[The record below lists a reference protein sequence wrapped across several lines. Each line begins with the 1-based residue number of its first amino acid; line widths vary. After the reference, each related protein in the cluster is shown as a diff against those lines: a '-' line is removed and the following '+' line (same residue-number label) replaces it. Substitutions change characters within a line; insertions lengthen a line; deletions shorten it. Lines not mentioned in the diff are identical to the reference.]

1 VAVERRFNPLSG
13 HMKAYILILLL
24 FC

>member
-13 HMKAYILILLL
+13 HMKTYILILLL